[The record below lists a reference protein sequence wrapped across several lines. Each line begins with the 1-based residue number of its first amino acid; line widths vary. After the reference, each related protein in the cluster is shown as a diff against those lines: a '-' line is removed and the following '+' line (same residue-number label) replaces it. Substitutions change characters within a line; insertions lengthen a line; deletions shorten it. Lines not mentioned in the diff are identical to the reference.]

1 MENLLGFASSGAGLL
16 VVFALYLGGAGVAL
30 KLVDRLMPRKR
41 GE

>member
-16 VVFALYLGGAGVAL
+16 VVFALYLGGAGMVL
-30 KLVDRLMPRKR
+30 KLADRLVPRKR

>member
-16 VVFALYLGGAGVAL
+16 VVFALYLGGAGVVL
-30 KLVDRLMPRKR
+30 KLADRLVPRKH

>member
-1 MENLLGFASSGAGLL
+1 MENLFGFAGSGAGLM
-16 VVFALYLGGAGVAL
+16 VVFALYLGGAGMAL